1 MTASECSLFAIL
13 FMSIFFQLG
22 IFYKIMADFKKQ
34 MLAEIVKFKLLIF
47 EHSHKLNGTVC
58 IDRQKFPD

>member
-1 MTASECSLFAIL
+1 
-13 FMSIFFQLG
+13 MSIFFQLG